1 MITFPLH
8 RATRPHLAALCILLP
23 LVTTA
28 QQPAL
33 VENVIFANTVDGYP
47 VFRIPAIVRGNDGT
61 LLAFCEGRAG
71 ISDGGNIDLVLKR
84 STDNGLT
91 WGPLILV
98 HEEGGNAEITI
109 GNPAPVVDQSTGHIH
124 LLFCRENDTVFHT
137 VSTDNG
143 LTWSP
148 RTEITSSV
156 KLAGWGWYATG
167 PVHGIQL
174 KRGAQAGRLVVPANH
189 RIGAAGSDSGAFGSQ
204 IIYSDDHGATWKMDA
219 TFEAANG
226 TAPNETTLVEALP
239 TSSNTGSRV
248 YINSRD
254 YGSAPGNRSQAWSDD
269 GGTSYTGPF
278 DGNPHFV
285 TPICQGSL
293 LRFSSVDDGH
303 AANRIIFS
311 SPNGGS
317 RSTGSIWISTDEA
330 ATWSQPKI
338 LRAGAYAYSDMVRTA
353 DDHLGVIFET
363 GTSTDQYQSINF
375 IRANQAWIDA
385 PPPPAEN
392 PGAAFWNLEETAPGA
407 TSPVTASAIRDVHPA
422 GHSLHVTATTALTAV
437 QGPADF
443 GNGRALAFQ
452 NNGGLRITDAES
464 GNRFDFGPND
474 SFTVEVVCRIPAGS
488 TAIDGLV
495 AKDLGP
501 TSPSW
506 WLRMEGGKARF
517 LISDN
522 TTERFFSSTANINDG
537 QWHHIA
543 AVRDV
548 ANPANRKLRLY
559 IDGTLS
565 GEIND
570 TTTGSLANSQS
581 LWIGRFNASG
591 RELAGEIDLVRIT
604 PTALAPSGFV
614 GKKSQFDADD
624 DRIPDSFERGET
636 GSLTPFG
643 NGDADADLRD
653 DLLEFALGSD
663 PAKSDASTIAI
674 HTAATFIEVS
684 TRQRLLPDWMKLQLT
699 GSEGLNSWADTES
712 TIALTAIDG
721 DSWLRTDRVAFPLGI
736 PSNRFFRYELR
747 DVP

>member
-422 GHSLHVTATTALTAV
+422 GHSLHVTATAALTAV

-443 GNGRALAFQ
+443 GNGRALSFQ

-474 SFTVEVVCRIPAGS
+474 SFTIEVVCRIPAGS

-591 RELAGEIDLVRIT
+591 RELTGEIDLVKIT
-604 PTALAPSGFV
+604 PNALAPSGFV

-624 DRIPDSFERGET
+624 DRIPDTFERGET

-663 PAKSDASTIAI
+663 PAKSDASTIVI
-674 HTAATFIEVS
+674 HTAATFIQVS

-721 DSWLRTDRVAFPLGI
+721 DSWLRTDRVDFPLGI